1 MDRPLRLQGT
11 DGIRAAVGPDNEASR
26 RDPLGTYLRTG
37 RLTPAFATLYA
48 RAFAE
53 EETSPGEE
61 VIVGWDPR
69 DRGGDFTKAVV
80 GGVLQAGRRPVVLG
94 TVPTP
99 AVPLLM
105 IRRKSN
111 AGIMV
116 TASHNPE
123 SQNGLKL
130 FLGPLATKLYPADE
144 ERLTRKV
151 YDLGGSPAR
160 SSSEGEPLLRE
171 AEARRAFIDDSCD
184 PFNSW
189 LPEPVPGGSGA
200 AEGPLADLLLVVD
213 AAGGSMAGLAADVLR
228 RLGAGE
234 VVEVNGTGAPIN
246 EDGGVV
252 DLEQVHW
259 VDADCRSD
267 AGKDLSRHAGVAALI
282 EAAGG
287 CRPELL
293 SGKRWAAGAVF
304 DGDGDRAVLLFY
316 DPFSEGAAVLDGD
329 RAALHMARFLS
340 DADPN
345 GWKGTSYVN
354 TVDSDLGAAAAASE
368 LGFAPALSAVGDKWL
383 LWRAGLACARAG
395 ADEAGGPS
403 GSLGALEAGEGD
415 ARALAA
421 YLRDLS
427 REPADALLTPGRIPF
442 ALGSEASGHHVTLGR
457 TQVDG
462 NFSPVFAGNG
472 LKAATNTLAA
482 IRALSMGRSVGEWV
496 EAVCRPYPTGY
507 RKTYYA
513 FYTDREKFAPGTD
526 AWRKM
531 EELLPRTCESKLG
544 KRCRSRRLRI
554 SEDPGMLYLALED
567 AEGVQ
572 RAAVFVRNSGT
583 EERTGVTVQGVPGEA
598 AALNEIGETGLRS
611 LLADLKRGG
620 HPYAEAEREILGRL
634 TGGTLSVEEAGKEVG
649 KHVEVRRL
657 FKEMERQ
664 GLILVEGGTVAATD
678 IGRWYAENAA
688 APSG

>member
-11 DGIRAAVGPDNEASR
+11 DGIRAVVGPDDEASQ

-37 RLTPAFATLYA
+37 RLTPAFSTLYA

-53 EETSPGEE
+53 EEASPGEE

-69 DRGGDFTKAVV
+69 DRGGDFTNAVV
-80 GGVLQAGRRPVVLG
+80 GGILQAGCRPVVLG

-99 AVPLLM
+99 VVPLLM
-105 IRRKSN
+105 IRRECN

-116 TASHNPE
+116 TASHNPA

-144 ERLTRKV
+144 KRLTRKV
-151 YDLGGSPAR
+151 YDLGGRLAR

-171 AEARRAFIDDSCD
+171 AEARGAFIDYSCD

-189 LPEPVPGGSGA
+189 LPEPIPGGSGTVK
-200 AEGPLADLLLVVD
+200 GPLAELLLVVD
-213 AAGGSMAGLAADVLR
+213 AAGGSMAGLAAGVFR
-228 RLGAGE
+228 RLGASE
-234 VVEVNGTGAPIN
+234 VIEVNGTGTPIN

-252 DLEQVHW
+252 ELEQVHW
-259 VDADCRSD
+259 VDANCRSD
-267 AGKDLSRHAGVAALI
+267 AGKDLSRHAGIAALL

-316 DPFSEGAAVLDGD
+316 DPFNEGAAVLDGD
-329 RAALHMARFLS
+329 RAAIHMARFLS
-340 DADPN
+340 DANPN
-345 GWKGTSYVN
+345 GWNGTSYVN

-395 ADEAGGPS
+395 ADEVGGPP
-403 GSLGALEAGEGD
+403 GPLGTLETGEGD

-421 YLRDLS
+421 YLRSLS
-427 REPADALLTPGRIPF
+427 LEPADVLLTPGRILF
-442 ALGSEASGHHVTLGR
+442 ALGSEASGHHVSLGR
-457 TQVDG
+457 TQVDR

-472 LKAATNTLAA
+472 LKTATNTFAA

-513 FYTDREKFAPGTD
+513 YYTDREEFAPGTD

-531 EELLPRTCESKLG
+531 EELLHRTCESKLG
-544 KRCRSRRLRI
+544 KIYRSRRLRI
-554 SEDPGMLYLALED
+554 SEDPGMLYLTLED

-583 EERTGVTVQGVPGEA
+583 EERTGITVQGVPGA
-598 AALNEIGETGLRS
+598 AAELNEIAEMGLCS
-611 LLADLKRGG
+611 LLVDLKRGG
-620 HPYAEAEREILGRL
+620 HPHVEAEREILGRL
-634 TGGTLSVEEAGKEVG
+634 MGGMLSVEEVEKEVG

-657 FKEMERQ
+657 FKDMERQ
-664 GLILVEGGTVAATD
+664 GLIRVESGTIAATD
-678 IGRWYAENAA
+678 MGRWYAENAA